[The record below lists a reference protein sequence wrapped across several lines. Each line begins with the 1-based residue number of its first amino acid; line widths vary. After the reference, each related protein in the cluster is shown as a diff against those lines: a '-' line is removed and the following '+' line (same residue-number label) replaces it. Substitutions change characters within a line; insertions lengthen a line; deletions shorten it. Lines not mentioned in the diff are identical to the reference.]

1 VVTVSRVWR
10 SPVPARTVGA
20 SDDRVANLISYMP
33 YGTTI
38 LGLRRAA
45 ALVASVLLAGLVG
58 TGCAHGHTRP
68 AAVSPS
74 VSPSNSATTGAAGA
88 ALLLGEVQRELAAMK
103 KTHYQHTTAV
113 DEAIGKFDY
122 DCSGMV
128 DYALDRVLARDAQAL
143 PTSTSRRPLA
153 GDIERFLHNTID
165 RPAQGWRAVTRVD
178 QLGPGDLVA
187 WLVTE
192 DSTTGDTGH
201 VMVVLD
207 APRSNAT
214 RNGEWLVQVADS
226 TLSPHALD
234 SRHQGETGLGTGT
247 IGLVVDANGGPVAF
261 YWKGGISEHAK
272 PTEIA
277 LGEPA

>member
-1 VVTVSRVWR
+1 MDVI
-10 SPVPARTVGA
+10 A
-20 SDDRVANLISYMP
+20 DMP
-33 YGTTI
+33 DGTAI
-38 LGLRRAA
+38 LRAT

-74 VSPSNSATTGAAGA
+74 SSPAASGAAGA
-88 ALLLGEVQRELAAMK
+88 ALLLGEVQRELSAVK

-113 DEAIGKFDY
+113 DEAIGKFYY

-128 DYALDRVLARDAQAL
+128 DYALDRVLARDAQEL
-143 PTSTSRRPLA
+143 PTSTSKRPLA
-153 GDIERFLHNTID
+153 GDIERFLHNAIGQ
-165 RPAQGWRAVTRVD
+165 PAQGWQAVPRVD
-178 QLGPGDLVA
+178 QLGAGDLVA

-201 VMVVLD
+201 VMVVLG
-207 APRSNAT
+207 APKPNAS
-214 RNGEWLVQVADS
+214 RNSEWLVQVADS

-234 SRHQGETGLGTGT
+234 SRHQGETGLGSGT
-247 IGLVVDANGGPVAF
+247 IGLVVDSNGVPVAF
-261 YWKGGISEHAK
+261 YWKGGVSEHAK

-277 LGEPA
+277 LGRPV

>member
-1 VVTVSRVWR
+1 MTVSHGEFPKRLHIALDLAGVDAGRGRVR
-10 SPVPARTVGA
+10 KLSEMYGVSRETARKW
-20 SDDRVANLISYMP
+20 
-33 YGTTI
+33 
-38 LGLRRAA
+38 
-45 ALVASVLLAGLVG
+45 LAGL
-58 TGCAHGHTRP
+58 
-68 AAVSPS
+68 
-74 VSPSNSATTGAAGA
+74 
-88 ALLLGEVQRELAAMK
+88 
-103 KTHYQHTTAV
+103 
-113 DEAIGKFDY
+113 
-122 DCSGMV
+122 
-128 DYALDRVLARDAQAL
+128 AL
-143 PTSTSRRPLA
+143 PET
-153 GDIERFLHNTID
+153 ERLLD
-165 RPAQGWRAVTRVD
+165 MATRFGV
-178 QLGPGDLVA
+178 GFE

-207 APRSNAT
+207 APRPNAT